1 MTTSD
6 EQPQDPNT
14 PNTDST
20 KKPKKSKS
28 KGFIESTSFKPTW
41 LETGP
46 LSPDMLPPEL
56 AEQVLAETAAGG
68 EPSDDLLDKLAELE
82 RLYGESGGDDAIP
95 EAPAKD
101 SDPEGEIA
109 VESVTTPVAAVDD
122 TGVTAEQPPVVDEAA
137 VPLDAVSEAQGP
149 PVDTLRA
156 IEDEPLLP
164 EEPAAAAAVWTEVI
178 DGAANASLAL
188 DDDLAAAESED
199 LADASVAPVAVAPAP
214 PPAAKPKPARQAK
227 PKRKHPL
234 FDRLARILLVLG
246 LGSLGLAA
254 LTYFV
259 NPFARIAL
267 GTAELARPAASA
279 DLADPATV
287 GANWCVSGSF
297 QEAGAAPLP
306 MQDSG
311 GRGDIVADDQVFGFE
326 LDTLPAGA
334 YQWQVV
340 DCAVGEPAYPAAASW
355 IQVASDGD
363 PVAFLFDSREHED
376 RLFFPIPFVVSAI
389 DSTERYQVSGSFQGF
404 NPDDPSA
411 ILQHLGGG
419 VYQHVRRIARP
430 DVYEAYIVAAGR
442 PDQAIDAYGRT
453 SEPIPFSFE
462 TGRSGDVVVFLLD
475 TNRGRASVLYGMPRW
490 ATELAYGPAFRILSV
505 LLGLLGLLLL
515 GWMLLRMVMMGNDAN
530 WLDAGCPNCGRPE
543 LMRVSR
549 KSGDRLLNLL
559 GIPAYRYQCR
569 NCTWMGTRLSE
580 DGAPVSPGATIVV
593 DRWR

>member
-1 MTTSD
+1 MTTAD
-6 EQPQDPNT
+6 EQPQDPKT
-14 PNTDST
+14 TNTDAT
-20 KKPKKSKS
+20 KKPKKAKS

-56 AEQVLAETAAGG
+56 AEQVLAEAAAGG

-82 RLYGESGGDDAIP
+82 RLYGESAGDDEILPGVA
-95 EAPAKD
+95 
-101 SDPEGEIA
+101 EGTDLENEIVVESA
-109 VESVTTPVAAVDD
+109 VEPMTAVGD
-122 TGVTAEQPPVVDEAA
+122 TDVTAEQPAVVDEAA
-137 VPLDAVSEAQGP
+137 ESLDAMDEVQESPAD
-149 PVDTLRA
+149 PVRA
-156 IEDEPLLP
+156 LEDVALLP
-164 EEPAAAAAVWTEVI
+164 EEPATVAEGI
-178 DGAANASLAL
+178 DEAPDSSSAP
-188 DDDLAAAESED
+188 DDDLPADETEELGEAAM
-199 LADASVAPVAVAPAP
+199 PVAVAPAP
-214 PPAAKPKPARQAK
+214 PPAAKPARPPK

-234 FDRLARILLVLG
+234 FDRLARILLVVG

-267 GTAELARPAASA
+267 GTAELARPVASA
-279 DLADPATV
+279 NLANPTTV
-287 GANWCVSGSF
+287 GTNWCVSGSF
-297 QEAGAAPLP
+297 QQAGAAPLP

-311 GRGDIVADDQVFGFE
+311 GRGDIVADDQVFGLE
-326 LDTLPAGA
+326 LDALPAGD
-334 YQWQVV
+334 YSWQVV

-355 IQVASDGD
+355 IQVANDGE
-363 PVAFLFDSREHED
+363 PVAFLFDSRERED

-389 DSTERYQVSGSFQGF
+389 DNTDRYQVSGSFQGF
-404 NPDDPSA
+404 NADDPSA
-411 ILQHLGGG
+411 IMQHLGGG
-419 VYQHVRRIARP
+419 VYQHVRRISRP
-430 DVYEAYIVAAGR
+430 DMYEAYVVAAGR

-462 TGRSGDVVVFLLD
+462 TGRSGEVVVFLLD

-490 ATELAYGPAFRILSV
+490 ATELAYGPAFRILSA

-515 GWMLLRMVMMGNDAN
+515 GWMLLRMVMMGNEGN

-549 KSGDRLLNLL
+549 KTGDRLLNLL

-580 DGAPVSPGATIVV
+580 DGAPVSPGATIVL